1 MPDLNVLLAEAR
13 AAYHQLMI
21 GQNIVSL
28 RDSNGEQVQYNNA
41 SASRLAAYIAQLEI
55 QLGIAPTTGPMRTWM
70 GP

>member
-28 RDSNGEQVQYNNA
+28 RDSNGEQIQYNNA
-41 SASRLAAYIAQLEI
+41 SAPRLAAYIAQLEM
-55 QLGIAPTTGPMRTWM
+55 QLGIATTTGPMRTWM